1 MLAPALARRGL
12 VALMNA
18 VPASA
23 AVRFDTSG
31 RPARAL
37 RPLVNAL
44 LPTAPTT
51 VVVRAGA
58 ARGTR
63 LRIDPRHEKFYW
75 TGSTNTEVVEQARST
90 LPGRA

>member
-1 MLAPALARRGL
+1 MLALAVTRRGL

-23 AVRFDTSG
+23 AGRLDTSG
-31 RPARAL
+31 RPARVL
-37 RPLVNAL
+37 RPLVNVL

-58 ARGTR
+58 TRGTR
-63 LRIDPRHEKFYW
+63 LRIDPRHEK
-75 TGSTNTEVVEQARST
+75 S
-90 LPGRA
+90 